1 MGRDYT
7 PPMSRSQG
15 AGGEVWLDDGQ
26 QESWRAVIGLLTV
39 LPAAL
44 DSDLRRTAGLTM
56 FEYTVLASLS
66 EAPERTLQMS
76 ALAVRASASLARLSH
91 VVTRLEGR
99 GWITRKASGRDA
111 RATNA
116 VLTTA
121 GWEKVAA
128 VAPCHAQA
136 VRDLVIDALS
146 PSQLRQL
153 GIAAAK
159 ITRRVEE
166 RAPATQA

>member
-1 MGRDYT
+1 MSGT
-7 PPMSRSQG
+7 PG
-15 AGGEVWLDDGQ
+15 AGGEAWLDDGQ

-76 ALAVRASASLARLSH
+76 ALAARASASLARLSH
-91 VVTRLEGR
+91 VVTRLEER
-99 GWITRKASGRDA
+99 GWVTREASGRDA

-116 VLTTA
+116 VLTAA
-121 GWEKVAA
+121 GWEKVADT
-128 VAPCHAQA
+128 APHHAQA
-136 VRDLVIDALS
+136 VRDLVVDALS
-146 PSQLRQL
+146 PAQFQQF
-153 GIAAAK
+153 GISAVK
-159 ITRRVEE
+159 IARRVEE
-166 RAPATQA
+166 RAPAPKA

>member
-1 MGRDYT
+1 
-7 PPMSRSQG
+7 MSRSQG

-44 DSDLRRTAGLTM
+44 DADLRRTAGLTM

-76 ALAVRASASLARLSH
+76 ALAARASASLARLSH

-99 GWITRKASGRDA
+99 GWITRQASGRDA

-136 VRDLVIDALS
+136 VRDLVVDALS
-146 PSQLRQL
+146 PSQLRQF
-153 GIAAAK
+153 GTAAAK

-166 RAPATQA
+166 RAPAT